1 MSGVQTRTIGPDDG
15 DQRLDRYLRRLFPH
29 LTQGRIE
36 KMCRKGELRVD
47 GGRVKTNTRLETG
60 QVVRIPPLPTEEE
73 AAAAASLAKQGV
85 TKADAKMIQ
94 SCVIYR
100 DDHIIAINKPAG
112 LATQGGSKTTR
123 HVDGMAEALSFGYD
137 EKPRLVH
144 RLDKDTSGVLLL
156 ARTRMMAKQLTEN
169 LKHRDTR
176 KIYWAAIA
184 GVPQPRAA
192 TIKYGLVKAAG
203 HGRGGENEKMRCVH
217 PREVATTEGAKRAT
231 SDYAVMDTLGSRA
244 SWCALV
250 PITGRTHQLRAHMA
264 EIGHPIIGDGK
275 YGGSGQENL
284 GDGWG
289 AGMGGE
295 ISRKMHLHARSLT
308 IEHPATGATLH
319 LTAPLPE
326 HMQNTW
332 DYVGWVVE
340 HAPVDPFNMP
350 DD

>member
-1 MSGVQTRTIGPDDG
+1 MSSVQQRTIGAGDA
-15 DQRLDRYLRRLFPH
+15 DQRLDRYLRREFPH

-36 KMCRKGELRVD
+36 KMCRKGELRLD
-47 GGRVKTNTRLETG
+47 GGRVKSNTRLEEG
-60 QVVRIPPLPTEEE
+60 QTLRIPPLPTEEE

-85 TKADAKMIQ
+85 SKADAKLIQ

-123 HVDGMAEALSFGYD
+123 HVDGMAEALTFGFD

-156 ARTRMMAKQLTEN
+156 ARTRLAAKQLSEN
-169 LKHRDTR
+169 LKHRGTR
-176 KIYWAAIA
+176 KIYWAAVA
-184 GVPQPRAA
+184 GVPHPRAG
-192 TIKYGLVKAAG
+192 TIKFGLVKAPG

-217 PREVATTEGAKRAT
+217 PRDIDTTEGAKRAV
-231 SDYAVMDTLGSRA
+231 SDYAVMDTLASRA

-250 PITGRTHQLRAHMA
+250 PVTGRTHQLRAHMA
-264 EIGHPIIGDGK
+264 EIGHPIVGDGK

-289 AGMGGE
+289 AQMGSE
-295 ISRKMHLHARSLT
+295 IGRKLHLHARSIT
-308 IEHPATGATLH
+308 FEHPVTGAEMH
-319 LTAPLPE
+319 LVAALPP
-326 HMQNTW
+326 HMQHTW
-332 DYVGWVVE
+332 DYVGWNVD
-340 HAPVDPFNMP
+340 HAPRDPFFP
-350 DD
+350 EDE